1 LSYLSQLKGERD
13 KKGLKL
19 AQDEPRL
26 PEPADNSML
35 LEKASILGAGMII
48 TGNIV
53 CDGSVQIFGR
63 VIGDIH
69 VSHLLICE
77 GAEVEGKITAEET
90 SIQGAFKGTLHSN
103 TVKLQG
109 NAAIE
114 GEIFNKSLTIE
125 PNVQFEGTAR
135 RLNKPVD
142 PPSNMQTEGEILP
155 TTLLAGATPVI
166 RVVG

>member
-26 PEPADNSML
+26 PEPADNSRL

-103 TVKLQG
+103 TCE
-109 NAAIE
+109 AA
-114 GEIFNKSLTIE
+114 G
-125 PNVQFEGTAR
+125 
-135 RLNKPVD
+135 
-142 PPSNMQTEGEILP
+142 
-155 TTLLAGATPVI
+155 
-166 RVVG
+166 

>member
-1 LSYLSQLKGERD
+1 
-13 KKGLKL
+13 
-19 AQDEPRL
+19 
-26 PEPADNSML
+26 
-35 LEKASILGAGMII
+35 
-48 TGNIV
+48 
-53 CDGSVQIFGR
+53 
-63 VIGDIH
+63 
-69 VSHLLICE
+69 
-77 GAEVEGKITAEET
+77 
-90 SIQGAFKGTLHSN
+90 
-103 TVKLQG
+103 VKLQG

-155 TTLLAGATPVI
+155 TTLLAGAAPVI